1 MKTNFKFK
9 TQLIAFAYVLLA
21 VVFSSCNGV
30 ETPNINCNGR
40 SFIVGEIKTY
50 NDSLYYYTAKKFT
63 LKGSEFFAG
72 KQSVISK
79 DVFKIGDT
87 LRFSK

>member
-1 MKTNFKFK
+1 MKTKMSNYRNCFA
-9 TQLIAFAYVLLA
+9 LAYVLLA

-30 ETPNINCNGR
+30 ETPNINCNDR
-40 SFIVGEIKTY
+40 PFVVGEIKVY
-50 NDSLYYYTAKKFT
+50 KDSLYYYTAKKFT
-63 LKGSEFFAG
+63 LKGSQFFAG